1 MKLKLLFIT
10 TVLSSLFFTGVT
22 LFAQDSTDTE
32 KDKWEWSWEIGEFEQ
47 WIYFGRKMPTIS
59 FLYGI
64 TDVSDESISEPLS
77 DANLLELQLGHTTR
91 KTSRYAENI
100 LKFNYKYLFF
110 SYISSDLTGGS
121 ENQNELNSRNWRFGF
136 AGSKGYGY
144 KLGGAAIILYSSY
157 SYDWTKVD
165 FTDTA
170 DNESDQITMDRFED
184 GIRFG
189 TSNDGGLKIVATS
202 LISLDV
208 NYQRSI
214 VFERHLFWKWAGS
227 AVIEAVANGLLD
239 VFIKEIFQSS
249 PQAGPIVNFLL
260 KNALAYGIYE
270 LRQGEMNWPFSS
282 TPPLS
287 FDSFRFGVAFTF

>member
-1 MKLKLLFIT
+1 MKTKLLFIT
-10 TVLSSLFFTGVT
+10 ALLSSLLFSGIT
-22 LFAQDSTDTE
+22 LFAQDSTKTE
-32 KDKWEWSWEIGEFEQ
+32 DDDWEWSWEVEEFEQ
-47 WIYFGRKMPTIS
+47 WIHFGRKMPTVS
-59 FLYGI
+59 LLYGI
-64 TDVSDESISEPLS
+64 TDVSNESMSEPLS

-91 KTSRYAENI
+91 RISNYADNI
-100 LKFNYKYLFF
+100 LKYKFKYLFF
-110 SYISSDLTGGS
+110 SYISSDLTSGS
-121 ENQNELNSRNWRFGF
+121 ENPNELNSKNWRFGI
-136 AGSKGYGY
+136 AGSKGFGY
-144 KLGGAAIILYSSY
+144 KIGGAAIILYSSY
-157 SYDWTKVD
+157 SYDWTKVE

-170 DNESDQITMDRFED
+170 NNEADQITMDRFED

-227 AVIEAVANGLLD
+227 AIIEAAANGLLD
-239 VFIKEIFQSS
+239 VFVKEIFNSS

-270 LRQGEMNWPFSS
+270 LRQSDMNWPFTT

-287 FDSFRFGVAFTF
+287 FDTFRLGATFTF

>member
-1 MKLKLLFIT
+1 NF
-10 TVLSSLFFTGVT
+10 
-22 LFAQDSTDTE
+22 
-32 KDKWEWSWEIGEFEQ
+32 
-47 WIYFGRKMPTIS
+47 
-59 FLYGI
+59 
-64 TDVSDESISEPLS
+64 
-77 DANLLELQLGHTTR
+77 
-91 KTSRYAENI
+91 
-100 LKFNYKYLFF
+100 KYLFL

-121 ENQNELNSRNWRFGF
+121 ENQNELNFRNWRFGF
-136 AGSKGYGY
+136 AGSNGYGY
-144 KLGGAAIILYSSY
+144 KLCKSAIILYSSY
-157 SYDWTKVD
+157 SYDWTQVD

-170 DNESDQITMDRFED
+170 DNELDQITMDRFED

>member
-1 MKLKLLFIT
+1 MKTKLLFIT
-10 TVLSSLFFTGVT
+10 ALLSSLLFSGVN
-22 LFAQDSTDTE
+22 LFAQDSTETKED
-32 KDKWEWSWEIGEFEQ
+32 DWEWSWETDEFEQ

-64 TDVSDESISEPLS
+64 TDVSNENISDSLA
-77 DANLLELQLGHTTR
+77 DANLIELQLGHTTR
-91 KTSRYAENI
+91 RISRYADNI
-100 LKFNYKYLFF
+100 LKYKYKYLFF
-110 SYISSDLTGGS
+110 SYIASDLSGGS
-121 ENQNELNSRNWRFGF
+121 DNNGINSKNWRFGF

-144 KLGGAAIILYSSY
+144 KLGEAAIILYSSY

-165 FTDTA
+165 FTDSAT
-170 DNESDQITMDRFED
+170 NEEDQITMDRFED

-189 TSNDGGLKIVATS
+189 SSNDGGIRIVATS
-202 LISLDV
+202 LLSLDV

-227 AVIEAVANGLLD
+227 AIIEAAANGLLD
-239 VFIKEIFQSS
+239 VFVKEIFESS

-260 KNALAYGIYE
+260 KNALAYGLYE
-270 LRQGEMNWPFSS
+270 LRQSDMNWPFTT

-287 FDSFRFGVAFTF
+287 FDTFRLGATFTF